1 MLPITVNWE
10 RSPSAP
16 SPVFGY
22 NTKQNYSPEPTDNVY
37 DSGKFD
43 TINPNV
49 FMGKRASDGKLNFQQ
64 YGKMFSQSY
73 NADRNNSAW
82 ESNVSWA
89 GNTGMS
95 KRANYQGE
103 SVNFDQELNSSQ
115 LSSIIIQDVIPRLNK
130 IQMGVDG
137 KGTQDPFSASA
148 KSDTDIW
155 NHINQYVW
163 GKSGSESS
171 PKGDWAANPNAPIP
185 QIWKNRTNIQTNA
198 KMMNNLQSQI
208 NAAKDER
215 DSIQAK
221 LEGKAM
227 RNHTH
232 ANYALKNHSHNNGG
246 NNDDEKD
253 CGWFGEK
260 CWDNPIGGLIPSLSL
275 TTVAL
280 GGLAAYFLLGKK

>member
-49 FMGKRASDGKLNFQQ
+49 FMGKRASDGKLNFNQ

-103 SVNFDQELNSSQ
+103 SVNFDQELNTNQIST
-115 LSSIIIQDVIPRLNK
+115 IITQDIIPRLNK
-130 IQMGVDG
+130 IQMQYP
-137 KGTQDPFSASA
+137 QDPFSASA

-155 NHINQYVW
+155 NNINRYIW
-163 GKSGSESS
+163 GKSGAESS
-171 PKGDWAANPNAPIP
+171 PKGDWQADENAIFPRVQRNQSAIKVMEN
-185 QIWKNRTNIQTNA
+185 QHVDFQRQLNEA
-198 KMMNNLQSQI
+198 KE
-208 NAAKDER
+208 ER
-215 DSIQAK
+215 DSIQEK
-221 LEGKAM
+221 LENKAM

-232 ANYALKNHSHNNGG
+232 QGLGLPPINIGVPEIPEA
-246 NNDDEKD
+246 DDL
-253 CGWFGEK
+253 
-260 CWDNPIGGLIPSLSL
+260 NPFSNLLPSLSL
-275 TTVAL
+275 TTIAL
-280 GGLAAYFLLGKK
+280 GGLAAYLLLGKKK